1 MQTKYSRWYC
11 TKWLWKNLWAFD
23 HKIVYCMILE
33 VVFGAISPLSSIIL
47 PSVIIGILISG
58 VSAGEIVKDICI
70 LFAIFGILQGISTYF
85 TQRNNMQYIPWRAP
99 FWGQIVVKCIH
110 CDYQVF
116 ETQETQKEVKKI
128 MIGMGNNDDGIEG
141 YFHDAAKLL
150 TYTFELI
157 LYCILVTMADIKVI
171 LVLVALS
178 LISYLI
184 HASINKKYIATK
196 DAVAAMDVHLDYYRN
211 LSYKTSSGKDIRLYQ
226 MQDHLKKLL
235 AEVDRKVRKCEDY
248 SQKYVTYAHLTS
260 DTITLL
266 RNALAYGYLLYMLIQ
281 GNFTVPEFVLYIGAV
296 TAFSDRFIKLTEQLS
311 HANRNLDLTG
321 EMLNAFDALNSKNGS
336 QKIQKK
342 ELEIVFDHVTFVY
355 PGSDQKIL
363 DDFSLCI
370 RPGEKLAL
378 VGVNGAGK
386 TTIVKLLCR
395 MYHPV
400 SGRILI
406 NDVDLE
412 ELNADDYMQY
422 LGVIFQDSDLYS
434 YTIGENVSSLKEGDY
449 DEQKVMDALKE
460 AGASEFISSLKNGI
474 HTYIGKEIDENGI
487 DVSGGQ
493 KQKLLFARAWYKNPS
508 ILIMDEPTAALD
520 AISEQELYSRYAL
533 LSKDKNALFI
543 SHRLA
548 STKFCDRIVLLQNG
562 RIAEEGTH
570 DTLMQQHGIYY
581 NMFNVQ
587 SRYYQEGGEENEAER
602 VLA

>member
-1 MQTKYSRWYC
+1 
-11 TKWLWKNLWAFD
+11 
-23 HKIVYCMILE
+23 
-33 VVFGAISPLSSIIL
+33 
-47 PSVIIGILISG
+47 
-58 VSAGEIVKDICI
+58 
-70 LFAIFGILQGISTYF
+70 
-85 TQRNNMQYIPWRAP
+85 
-99 FWGQIVVKCIH
+99 
-110 CDYQVF
+110 
-116 ETQETQKEVKKI
+116 
-128 MIGMGNNDDGIEG
+128 
-141 YFHDAAKLL
+141 
-150 TYTFELI
+150 
-157 LYCILVTMADIKVI
+157 
-171 LVLVALS
+171 
-178 LISYLI
+178 
-184 HASINKKYIATK
+184 
-196 DAVAAMDVHLDYYRN
+196 
-211 LSYKTSSGKDIRLYQ
+211 
-226 MQDHLKKLL
+226 
-235 AEVDRKVRKCEDY
+235 
-248 SQKYVTYAHLTS
+248 
-260 DTITLL
+260 
-266 RNALAYGYLLYMLIQ
+266 
-281 GNFTVPEFVLYIGAV
+281 
-296 TAFSDRFIKLTEQLS
+296 
-311 HANRNLDLTG
+311 
-321 EMLNAFDALNSKNGS
+321 
-336 QKIQKK
+336 
-342 ELEIVFDHVTFVY
+342 VTFVY

-493 KQKLLFARAWYKNPS
+493 KQKLLFARAWYKNLS